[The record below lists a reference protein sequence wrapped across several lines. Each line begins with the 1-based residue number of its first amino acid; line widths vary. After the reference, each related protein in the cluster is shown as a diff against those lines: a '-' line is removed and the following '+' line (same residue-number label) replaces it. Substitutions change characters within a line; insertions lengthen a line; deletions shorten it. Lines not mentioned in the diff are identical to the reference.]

1 MAPICDEKK
10 LGEIGITVEPVLKN
24 IQILRRS
31 RLRYWILKFLSQNKG
46 KRFEA
51 KVLDELK
58 TKYRIVVNDLLLVAE
73 IKRQDGIIL
82 TPGEEILVEVKSADP
97 WDDLLKF
104 SYKESFGSS

>member
-1 MAPICDEKK
+1 MKKNWEK
-10 LGEIGITVEPVLKN
+10 LESQLNQFLKN

-31 RLRYWILKFLSQNKG
+31 RLRYWILKFLNQNKG
-46 KRFEA
+46 KRFKA